1 MINISN
7 TIKTLEVTPQ
17 KRGAYPFTAASTFTS
32 TNGVFIPPTFLT
44 DARIYSPGATVPIYV
59 SKIRVTQTNIVMTI
73 NDYLGEIGSAIF
85 SYDNKSTVSILDQY
99 KREVG
104 VLIGNFDQIRTI
116 TKPNT
121 SLEFTQAA
129 LEFITS
135 VIIPVPI
142 FSIKNIFAEE
152 STIAASGEVW
162 LIGEDGVK
170 LETVDS
176 DNDGTAD
183 SVRINIISDPLFKRK
198 LCSDTLEFSTKR
210 GLKGIIVKN
219 ENDEETVVLPDV
231 FGNIQIVIGNG
242 TDQNG
247 SPIPSLVNSN
257 IMRIFSGQNSLKFK
271 VLGNMPNAVT

>member
-1 MINISN
+1 
-7 TIKTLEVTPQ
+7 
-17 KRGAYPFTAASTFTS
+17 
-32 TNGVFIPPTFLT
+32 
-44 DARIYSPGATVPIYV
+44 
-59 SKIRVTQTNIVMTI
+59 MTI
-73 NDYLGEIGSAIF
+73 NDYLGEIGSAVF

-99 KREVG
+99 KREIG